1 VTWRRAGGFFILRL
15 VRGEDIPTEVAGFV
29 RRLKVRSGIVSG
41 IGAASDIELGYFHLH
56 SRRYARKRIKAEC
69 EVASI
74 AGNIAWAEHEPV
86 CHLHAV
92 VTDSRMRAWGGH
104 LFAARV
110 AATCEV
116 CITPGR
122 ARLARVVDPE
132 TGLKL
137 LHLAAAM
144 PARRRGR
151 SA

>member
-1 VTWRRAGGFFILRL
+1 MTWRNAGGFFILRL
-15 VRGEDIPTEVAGFV
+15 ARGEDIPTEVTGFV
-29 RRLKVRSGIVSG
+29 RTHKVRSGVVTG

-56 SRRYARKRIKAEC
+56 ERRYARKRIKAEC

-74 AGNIAWAEHEPV
+74 TGNVAWAGPDPV

-116 CITPGR
+116 CIVPGR
-122 ARLARVVDPE
+122 AKLARKPDPG

-137 LHLAAAM
+137 LAL
-144 PARRRGR
+144 GR

>member
-1 VTWRRAGGFFILRL
+1 MNWRRAGGFYILRL
-15 VRGEDIPTEVAGFV
+15 ERGEDIPTEVAGFV
-29 RRLKVRSGIVSG
+29 RRQKVRSGVVSG
-41 IGAASDIELGYFHLH
+41 IGAASDIELGYFHLKE
-56 SRRYARKRIKAEC
+56 RRYERKRINDEC

-74 AGNIAWAEHEPV
+74 TGNVAWAGREPV

-104 LFAARV
+104 LFAAKV

-116 CITPGR
+116 CIVPGR
-122 ARLARVVDPE
+122 AGLKRAIDPE

-137 LHLAAAM
+137 LDLAPAA
-144 PARRRGR
+144 PRGRGR

>member
-1 VTWRRAGGFFILRL
+1 MIWRRAGGFFILRL
-15 VRGEDIPTEVAGFV
+15 ERGEDIPTEVTGFV
-29 RRLKVRSGIVSG
+29 RRQKVRSGVVSG
-41 IGAASDIELGYFHLH
+41 IGAASDIELGYFHLGE
-56 SRRYARKRIKAEC
+56 RRYERKRIKSEC

-74 AGNIAWAEHEPV
+74 TGNIAWAENEPV

-116 CITPGR
+116 CILPGR
-122 ARLARVVDPE
+122 ARLGRALDRA

-137 LHLAAAM
+137 LALA
-144 PARRRGR
+144 PAPRR

>member
-1 VTWRRAGGFFILRL
+1 MTWRRAGGFFILRL
-15 VRGEDIPTEVAGFV
+15 ARGEDIPTEVAGFV

-56 SRRYARKRIKAEC
+56 ERRYERKRIKAEC

-74 AGNIAWAEHEPV
+74 TGNIAWAGADPV

-104 LFAARV
+104 LFAAKV

-122 ARLARVVDPE
+122 VSLKRAADPG

-137 LHLAAAM
+137 LDLAPAA
-144 PARRRGR
+144 PGRRGR